1 MNVKAIYDNNFR
13 DKFGDDTNNAIRRV
27 VAHGQHVLK
36 WPSLKTK
43 VFLNVSSDFHYINE
57 RWSVNDDV

>member
-13 DKFGDDTNNAIRRV
+13 DKFGDETNNAIRRV
-27 VAHGQHVLK
+27 IAHGQHVFK

-43 VFLNVSSDFHYINE
+43 VFLNVSSDFQYINE
-57 RWSVNDDV
+57 RWSANDDL